1 MSQHTYNLRSK
12 GENDRVKK
20 CRPPPLNISKNQEPH
35 IFEAAFALGNCMG
48 APLPLGNKKV
58 TKLNNTNIS
67 PSFTETPSP
76 KICHKKDNNFI
87 INTSVDS
94 LTSFDYYKYK
104 MKILS
109 EIQKMITILEN
120 GFNNNMSF
128 TKSDSLYCLSRY
140 LKEFDI
146 VCEYTQ
152 IYAEAKLLILKND
165 M

>member
-12 GENDRVKK
+12 GENNRVKK
-20 CRPPPLNISKNQEPH
+20 CRPPPLNISKNQEPK
-35 IFEAAFALGNCMG
+35 IFEAAFALGNMG

-58 TKLNNTNIS
+58 TNIS

-120 GFNNNMSF
+120 GFNNNNMSF
-128 TKSDSLYCLSRY
+128 TKSDSLFCLSRF

-152 IYAEAKLLILKND
+152 IYAEAKLLILKNNI
-165 M
+165 

>member
-1 MSQHTYNLRSK
+1 
-12 GENDRVKK
+12 
-20 CRPPPLNISKNQEPH
+20 
-35 IFEAAFALGNCMG
+35 MG

-128 TKSDSLYCLSRY
+128 TKSKIVYIVLI
-140 LKEFDI
+140 DI
-146 VCEYTQ
+146 
-152 IYAEAKLLILKND
+152 LRNLILSVNIPKFMLRQNF
-165 M
+165 

>member
-12 GENDRVKK
+12 GKNDRMKK
-20 CRPPPLNISKNQEPH
+20 CSPHPLNITKNQEPNV
-35 IFEAAFALGNCMG
+35 FEDAFALGNNMG

-58 TKLNNTNIS
+58 TNIS

-87 INTSVDS
+87 INKSVDS

-109 EIQKMITILEN
+109 EMKKMITILEN
-120 GFNNNMSF
+120 GFNNNMNF
-128 TKSDSLYCLSRY
+128 TKSDSLYCLGIF

-152 IYAEAKLLILKND
+152 IYPEAKLLILKNN

>member
-1 MSQHTYNLRSK
+1 MSQHTYNLRSNGK
-12 GENDRVKK
+12 NDRLEK
-20 CRPPPLNISKNQEPH
+20 CRPYPLNISKNQEPNE
-35 IFEAAFALGNCMG
+35 FEAAFELGNNMG
-48 APLPLGNKKV
+48 APLPLRNKNV
-58 TKLNNTNIS
+58 TKLNNTKFS

-76 KICHKKDNNFI
+76 KICHRKDNNFI

-109 EIQKMITILEN
+109 EMQKMITILEN
-120 GFNNNMSF
+120 GFNNNISF
-128 TKSDSLYCLSRY
+128 TKSDSLYCLGRF

-152 IYAEAKLLILKND
+152 IYPEAKLLILKNN